1 MTVTFNDDGSTRTVG
16 GRPFKEY
23 VHSVWEEDGEIDLDD
38 FDPDDYEQIRAWV
51 MVWES
56 GEYGS

>member
-23 VHSVWEEDGEIDLDD
+23 VRSVWEEDGEIDLSD
-38 FDPDDYEQIRAWV
+38 FYPDDYEQIRRWV
-51 MVWES
+51 AEWETY
-56 GEYGS
+56 E